1 MFMMVS
7 MLSDEV
13 LQRSYL
19 KHSYHHYLACED
31 SMSVVRNTIGTRT
44 MGCTRSTCSTTYTV
58 SVGCSTCTLTT

>member
-1 MFMMVS
+1 MHEDLSSGGHALTSCCMMVS

-31 SMSVVRNTIGTRT
+31 SMAVVRNTIGTGT
-44 MGCTRSTCSTTYTV
+44 MGMHT
-58 SVGCSTCTLTT
+58 

>member
-31 SMSVVRNTIGTRT
+31 SMAVVRNTIGTGT
-44 MGCTRSTCSTTYTV
+44 MGMHT
-58 SVGCSTCTLTT
+58 